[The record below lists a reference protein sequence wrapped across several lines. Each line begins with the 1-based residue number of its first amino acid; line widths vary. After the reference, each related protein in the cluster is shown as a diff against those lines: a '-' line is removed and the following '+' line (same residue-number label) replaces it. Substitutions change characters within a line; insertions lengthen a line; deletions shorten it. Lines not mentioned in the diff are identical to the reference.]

1 MNKTNTFTSDLHV
14 LPAADR
20 LSYKNKLTLGIGVWF
35 PDPYSQLGQKP
46 NEMAQITVFC
56 VADQC

>member
-1 MNKTNTFTSDLHV
+1 MNTFTSDLHV
-14 LPAADR
+14 LPA
-20 LSYKNKLTLGIGVWF
+20 SYENKLTLGIGVRF
-35 PDPYSQLGQKP
+35 PDPYSQPGQRP